1 MTPPPLSTARP
12 VVFTPP
18 QDTYREVRTERR
30 VAPDY
35 GDEPRSGSRPEPSGS
50 SGNGSGLRKLMMF
63 SIAITV
69 VLLVAL
75 AFAGSGRN
83 ENASS
88 YNREPI
94 ATGVPYDNDCIVDEL
109 GWFDDAGRASRDLQY
124 FYDKTGIQPY
134 IYLKAYDAG
143 LASDED
149 KEAYARDWYE
159 ANIDNESTFLYV
171 YFAEADQDG
180 EVGYMA
186 YVNGKQ
192 VTSVMDA
199 EAVGIFWNY
208 IDNFWYKD
216 MSTDDMFAGV
226 FRSTADKIMTKSA
239 TFYDIVLTCLKISGV
254 VTVLLGVLLL
264 MQTRRRHEAERSAET
279 ERILK
284 ADLGKLGDAEA
295 DDLADKYTE

>member
-1 MTPPPLSTARP
+1 
-12 VVFTPP
+12 
-18 QDTYREVRTERR
+18 
-30 VAPDY
+30 
-35 GDEPRSGSRPEPSGS
+35 
-50 SGNGSGLRKLMMF
+50 MMF
-63 SIAITV
+63 SIAIMV

-88 YNREPI
+88 YNRESI

-109 GWFDDAGRASRDLQY
+109 GWFDDAARASRDLQY

-226 FRSTADKIMTKSA
+226 FRFTADKIMTKSA

-284 ADLGKLGDAEA
+284 ADLGKLGDSEA